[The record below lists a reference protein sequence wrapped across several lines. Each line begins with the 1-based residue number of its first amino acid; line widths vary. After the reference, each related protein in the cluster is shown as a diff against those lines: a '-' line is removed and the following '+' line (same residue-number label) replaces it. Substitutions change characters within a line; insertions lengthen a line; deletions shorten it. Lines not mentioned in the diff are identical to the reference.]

1 MHHNPYE
8 SFPNTVVI
16 NPSKSSS
23 EIHMTSGGVGA
34 AAPHTGSYIEHP
46 VENSQYG
53 ELLDLI
59 AAANL
64 NENGRGSFGDYSNDR
79 SQGLG
84 SEKQKQ
90 KHPQ

>member
-1 MHHNPYE
+1 
-8 SFPNTVVI
+8 
-16 NPSKSSS
+16 
-23 EIHMTSGGVGA
+23 MTSGGVGA

-79 SQGLG
+79 S
-84 SEKQKQ
+84 
-90 KHPQ
+90 